1 MNVRALTLTTV
12 IAAMVAVPAL
22 SRVRAQ
28 ESKPDWREMNA

>member
-1 MNVRALTLTTV
+1 MNVRALTLTV